1 MIVNAGALD
10 RRIEIMSG
18 TPTQDALGQVTEAFG
33 VIATTYAQRLEM
45 RTTDAARAGQRD
57 AFSIARFLIRY
68 RTGITTGQRVKVD
81 GKLYDILAVDEP
93 PPRRAVLILT
103 VEEVA

>member
-10 RRIEIMSG
+10 RRMEIYSG
-18 TPTQDALGQVTEAFG
+18 TQAQDALGQLTDAFEL
-33 VIATTYAQRLEM
+33 IATTYAERLEM
-45 RTTDAARAGQRD
+45 RTTDAARAGQRE
-57 AFSIARFLIRY
+57 AFAIARFKIRY
-68 RTGITTGQRVKVD
+68 RNDITTGHRVKVD

-93 PPRRAVLILT
+93 APRRSMLILT

>member
-1 MIVNAGALD
+1 MSVNAGALD
-10 RRIEIMSG
+10 RRIEILAG
-18 TPTQDALGQVTEAFG
+18 TEAQDALGQVTAAFG
-33 VIATTYAQRLEM
+33 VIATTYAERLEM

-57 AFSIARFLIRY
+57 AFAIARFRIRY
-68 RTGITTGQRVKVD
+68 RAGITTGQRVKVD

-93 PPRRAVLILT
+93 DRRRSLILT